1 MADLKRSTK
10 KKLMRVE
17 LPVCGVREPATAKE
31 KTEVCRV
38 SGAHFRPLN
47 ASREFAH
54 PESAGAR
61 FALGSQ
67 RLLQQFP
74 GAVTSISNQEKI
86 AARFSNSQAPE
97 SNQALQPT
105 SLSRRG

>member
-1 MADLKRSTK
+1 
-10 KKLMRVE
+10 MRVE
-17 LPVCGVREPATAKE
+17 LPVCSANDSAVVKE
-31 KTEVCRV
+31 KEEVRSFGV
-38 SGAHFRPLN
+38 AHFRPLN
-47 ASREFAH
+47 VACEFAH
-54 PESAGAR
+54 ANIAGAR

-74 GAVTSISNQEKI
+74 GVVTSISNQEKI
-86 AARFSNSQAPE
+86 AARFSNSLAPE